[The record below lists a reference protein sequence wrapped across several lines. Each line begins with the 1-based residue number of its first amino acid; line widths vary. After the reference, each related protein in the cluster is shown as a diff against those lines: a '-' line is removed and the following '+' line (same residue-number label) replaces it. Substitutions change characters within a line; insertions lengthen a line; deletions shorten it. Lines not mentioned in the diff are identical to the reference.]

1 MDLVIATRNSGKIKE
16 IKALL
21 AQRDFCV
28 HSLAEFPNLKEVE
41 EDGETF
47 AANALKKARAAAV
60 FSGMPALADD
70 SGLCVAALQGRP
82 GVHSARYAGEGAS
95 DDENVSRLLTEL
107 APYPAPRHAAFE
119 CVMAFCTPD
128 GKEQLFHGR
137 LAGRIIAERRGAN
150 GFGYDPVFLV
160 PEYGKTLAE
169 LPLDIKN
176 RISHRAQALRK
187 VIAWLQAL

>member
-1 MDLVIATRNSGKIKE
+1 MDLVIATRNAGKIRE

-21 AQRDFCV
+21 AHRDFTV
-28 HSLAEFPNLKEVE
+28 HGLDEFSGFGEVE

-47 AANALKKARAAAV
+47 AANALKKARAASA

-95 DDENVSRLLTEL
+95 DAENIARLLMEL
-107 APYPAPRHAAFE
+107 APHPEPWNAAFE

-128 GKEQLFHGR
+128 GGEKLFQGR
-137 LAGRIIAERRGAN
+137 LAGRIIAEKRGAN

-169 LPLDIKN
+169 LSLDIKN

-187 VIAWLQAL
+187 AIGVLSTL

>member
-1 MDLVIATRNSGKIKE
+1 MDLVIATRNAGKIKE

-21 AQRDFCV
+21 THGDFCV

-95 DDENVSRLLTEL
+95 DAENVARLLMEL
-107 APYPAPRHAAFE
+107 A
-119 CVMAFCTPD
+119 PD

-137 LAGRIIAERRGAN
+137 LSGRIIAERRGAN

-187 VIAWLQAL
+187 VIAWLQTL

>member
-1 MDLVIATRNSGKIKE
+1 MDLVVATRNAGKIKE

-21 AQRDFCV
+21 AHRDCCV
-28 HSLAEFPNLKEVE
+28 HSLEEFPGLKEVE

-47 AANALKKARAAAV
+47 AANALKKARAAAA
-60 FSGMPALADD
+60 FSGMPVLADD

-95 DDENVSRLLTEL
+95 DDENIAKQLMEL
-107 APYPAPRHAAFE
+107 APHPVPWNAAFE

-128 GKEQLFHGR
+128 GGERLFQGR
-137 LAGRIIAERRGAN
+137 LPGRIIAERRGAN

-169 LPLDIKN
+169 LSLDIKN

-187 VIAWLQAL
+187 AISDLSML